1 MLFLS
6 DEHMQHGL
14 TDPWWPAMSVMW
26 CEDWEVYHEWRE
38 RVCSG
43 AVLATALAVTAL
55 GAPRLW
61 RRQETGLSHTRSNS
75 WDGDTRT
82 PHIGPWSSGAL
93 TSGHWTRGH
102 VSRQPAA
109 GNLPVRGRRAP
120 WQPLWTLSETLS
132 APVRVLSSSCWLTD
146 SNSSLR
152 SGHNCH
158 HCGVRV
164 RYQHHQWAV
173 TVWTQSK
180 QNFQRL
186 LTFQD
191 YQGSNLSRVQ
201 LKIWRYIIQI
211 KLLSVNSRWR
221 CRSQVENLNDIETL
235 KLTNF
240 LPWTPRS
247 PVGTWVTWWTTT
259 ETSPTSP
266 STRPRSSASAKMP
279 GSFPTC
285 RSVHFISIHFPLQL
299 YSEHSHSFIRCKQ
312 AIHTV
317 IEYPKFVHEHLGK
330 PLGLYWTLSFADT
343 NSGVRVN
350 WGLEKITCSVTVRGD
365 AASIFTMK
373 LFVSNVRT
381 HNRCELL
388 CCLIMTN
395 KLNVLMSLRHC
406 LGKA

>member
-102 VSRQPAA
+102 VSRQQAA

-173 TVWTQSK
+173 TVFNSQS
-180 QNFQRL
+180 RI
-186 LTFQD
+186 
-191 YQGSNLSRVQ
+191 SNVYWRFKIIRVQ
-201 LKIWRYIIQI
+201 IYHESNWRFGDTLFKLSSYQSIQGEDVDLKW
-211 KLLSVNSRWR
+211 
-221 CRSQVENLNDIETL
+221 
-235 KLTNF
+235 
-240 LPWTPRS
+240 
-247 PVGTWVTWWTTT
+247 
-259 ETSPTSP
+259 
-266 STRPRSSASAKMP
+266 
-279 GSFPTC
+279 
-285 RSVHFISIHFPLQL
+285 
-299 YSEHSHSFIRCKQ
+299 
-312 AIHTV
+312 
-317 IEYPKFVHEHLGK
+317 
-330 PLGLYWTLSFADT
+330 
-343 NSGVRVN
+343 
-350 WGLEKITCSVTVRGD
+350 KI
-365 AASIFTMK
+365 
-373 LFVSNVRT
+373 
-381 HNRCELL
+381 
-388 CCLIMTN
+388 
-395 KLNVLMSLRHC
+395 
-406 LGKA
+406 